1 MTQVNFLR
9 RDFHAIIGVLAA
21 TLIVL
26 GLQWD
31 ISWHESIGRDEF
43 LTPPHIVIYLG
54 GILGGLISGL
64 IVLKI
69 TFGNNLEEK
78 QKSVSFWG
86 FKGSLGGWVCIWGAI
101 AMLTSAPF
109 DDWWHNA
116 YGLDVEI
123 ISPPHAV
130 LAMGFFAIIIGVMLV
145 ILAKQNRADR
155 ENQNYYSKLYVY
167 SGSILLLMMMIFT
180 MEKSFSNKMHSL
192 EFYKVQAV
200 VFPILLIAINRSS
213 KIAWSA
219 TIAASLCI
227 IHRLLIMWIFP
238 SFEAQPLLGP
248 IYRPVD
254 YFVAPPFPVLIILP
268 AIAIDYFTQKFKGN
282 DWILSAVVGALF
294 ILVLLPFQ
302 WYFAEFLLS
311 EGGQNRFFG
320 EPFNK
325 PYWVPIQDFNFQ
337 FWPHDITPTGRK
349 IPLTQVTP
357 IGILIVIVYG
367 MISTRL
373 GLWWGN
379 WLKRVKR

>member
-1 MTQVNFLR
+1 MKQIDFSKK
-9 RDFHAIIGVLAA
+9 DFHSIIGALAA

-43 LTPPHIVIYLG
+43 FTPPHILIYLG

-64 IVLKI
+64 IALKI
-69 TFGNNLEEK
+69 TFGNNLEAK

-86 FKGSLGGWVCIWGAI
+86 FKGSLGGWLCIWGAI

-123 ISPPHAV
+123 ISPPHTV

-145 ILAKQNRADR
+145 ILAKQNRSDIDS
-155 ENQNYYSKLYVY
+155 QSYYSKLYVY

-192 EFYKVQAV
+192 EFYKVQAI
-200 VFPILLIAINRSS
+200 VFPVLLIAINRSS
-213 KIAWSA
+213 KLRYSA
-219 TIAASLCI
+219 TIAALLCM
-227 IHRLLIMWIFP
+227 IHRLLILWIFP

-254 YFVAPPFPVLIILP
+254 YFVAPPFPVLIIFP
-268 AIAIDYFTQKFKGN
+268 AIAIDYCTNRIKNN
-282 DWILSAVVGALF
+282 DWVLSVVLGVFF

-311 EGGQNRFFG
+311 ESGQNRFFG

-325 PYWVPIQDFNFQ
+325 PYWVPIGDFNFK
-337 FWPHDITPTGRK
+337 FWPNDISPSGRK
-349 IPLTQVTP
+349 IPLNQVTP
-357 IGILIVIVYG
+357 FGILIIIVYA
-367 MISTRL
+367 MVSTRL

>member
-1 MTQVNFLR
+1 MFLTIFKLIINVLIIHR
-9 RDFHAIIGVLAA
+9 GNYFKICFNNSFKIGLSYKFEFNLKKVFMKQIDFSKKDFHSIIGALAA

-43 LTPPHIVIYLG
+43 FTPPHILIYLG

-64 IVLKI
+64 IALKI
-69 TFGNNLEEK
+69 TFGNNLEAK

-86 FKGSLGGWVCIWGAI
+86 FKGSLGGWLCIWGAI

-123 ISPPHAV
+123 ISPPHTV

-145 ILAKQNRADR
+145 ILAKQNRSDIDS
-155 ENQNYYSKLYVY
+155 QSYYSKLYVY

-192 EFYKVQAV
+192 EFYKVQAI
-200 VFPILLIAINRSS
+200 VFPVLLIAINRSS
-213 KIAWSA
+213 KLRYSA
-219 TIAASLCI
+219 TIAALLCM
-227 IHRLLIMWIFP
+227 IHRLLILWIFP

-254 YFVAPPFPVLIILP
+254 YFVAPPFPVLIIFP
-268 AIAIDYFTQKFKGN
+268 AIAIDY
-282 DWILSAVVGALF
+282 
-294 ILVLLPFQ
+294 
-302 WYFAEFLLS
+302 
-311 EGGQNRFFG
+311 
-320 EPFNK
+320 
-325 PYWVPIQDFNFQ
+325 
-337 FWPHDITPTGRK
+337 
-349 IPLTQVTP
+349 
-357 IGILIVIVYG
+357 
-367 MISTRL
+367 
-373 GLWWGN
+373 
-379 WLKRVKR
+379 